1 MKTQKS
7 QPEVLAGAKDPV
19 SKGFNSILEQAEER
33 SSQPEY
39 RTVKIIKSEE
49 QKEKKDEKSEHSHI
63 THKT

>member
-7 QPEVLAGAKDPV
+7 QPEVLSEDEDPA
-19 SKGFNSILEQAEER
+19 SRGFNSRLEQAEER
-33 SSQPEY
+33 SSQPEDT
-39 RTVKIIKSEE
+39 TVKIIKSEE